1 MRFEEDDR
9 HDYFD
14 GEDLPDEPKEVKEV
28 KKPRIRP
35 EDPRYWDEPEPAFG
49 HLRPGRSRRLWLWVG
64 AAGLVLGLII
74 AGYIRWFAPYAINA
88 VQYGYVDA
96 IEERGLLFK
105 SYEGVLLPYKNLMDT
120 TRVYEGDFVFST
132 LDTPSAVLLRKM
144 QYANRPVRVE
154 YRKYRSTVPWRG
166 DTRYLVVAVD
176 TVDPATILPPDRQ
189 PKF

>member
-49 HLRPGRSRRLWLWVG
+49 HLRPGRSRRLWLWV
-64 AAGLVLGLII
+64 AVAGVVLGLII

-189 PKF
+189 PQF